1 MLDRLMGDDHGN
13 LWYLAVY
20 RPRYRRMRRY
30 ALART
35 MSRASDIWSRLIIF
49 LSICSNNVSQSRLA
63 PSDTFWSME
72 VKRGCVSSAIGK
84 LS

>member
-35 MSRASDIWSRLIIF
+35 MSRASD
-49 LSICSNNVSQSRLA
+49 
-63 PSDTFWSME
+63 M
-72 VKRGCVSSAIGK
+72 
-84 LS
+84 